1 MPSTPFQPIFHPFIC
16 ICLYLFL
23 AKTASK
29 SRSRRCGSALP
40 LLLLFSRP
48 FCGIFRRL
56 TSHFFSASS
65 SLSKPH
71 QLGCLPAQNSRYQNR
86 GRVRLTHNLHV
97 QPDGWWLALA
107 GNQPARHWDKNVV
120 FSLDETMLTQ
130 YSKPIKKCCQAGC
143 KPHITAIPFRPCK
156 EPEKSVKRMRVQRSQ
171 FQIVRKQR

>member
-71 QLGCLPAQNSRYQNR
+71 QLGCLPAQNS
-86 GRVRLTHNLHV
+86 GTKIAEESDLHTIFT
-97 QPDGWWLALA
+97 
-107 GNQPARHWDKNVV
+107 
-120 FSLDETMLTQ
+120 FSLMDGGWLWRATSQRGIGIRMWSFHLT
-130 YSKPIKKCCQAGC
+130 
-143 KPHITAIPFRPCK
+143 RPCL
-156 EPEKSVKRMRVQRSQ
+156 RST
-171 FQIVRKQR
+171 VNLS